1 MKITMKSVRYLGA
14 ILFLVGTVVA
24 CKKLPNGFISDGL
37 RYEES
42 PITIPRGRTKTS
54 TALNIDGSTQPVTV
68 KVIHFYN
75 STTGAIADDLF
86 KKEYTI
92 KGWTAVYN
100 PLTDTTEA
108 AIRAKQ
114 KDIVVNPIT
123 VNAVSGQ
130 VEANYTSNN
139 LPLGSYHFDLEIAN
153 SAGIKTY
160 PKIGAINIVDA
171 PKYETPTPA
180 SNGARKVGDET
191 VNVAL
196 ASPLVTINKVGSD
209 ENKVILKYVDKNNI
223 PFNPLSG
230 EITYRPQP
238 GLTTGSLQT
247 MKMYAMKTT
256 LFNDRT
262 EFSFGTVPFPYLSLG
277 NGFNYYYR
285 IPTQFIHFDN
295 PKLIDNQYSA
305 NPRFSFQSFDA
316 GVYEIVVKLTDLS
329 HR

>member
-1 MKITMKSVRYLGA
+1 MKLYKYLA
-14 ILFLVGTVVA
+14 TFLVLFAVIMA
-24 CKKLPNGFISDGL
+24 CKKLPDGFISDGL

-42 PITIPRGRTKTS
+42 PITILRGRTKTS

-75 STTGAIADDLF
+75 KTTGEIVDDLF

-92 KGWTAVYN
+92 KGWTSAYD
-100 PLTDTTEA
+100 PLTDTTEL
-108 AIRAKQ
+108 AIKAKQ

-123 VNAVSGQ
+123 INKVSGQ
-130 VEANYTSNN
+130 IEANYTSNN
-139 LPLGSYHFDLEIAN
+139 LPLGNYEFDLEVFN
-153 SAGIKTY
+153 SAGTKQY
-160 PKIGAINIVDA
+160 PKIGLINIVDA
-171 PKYETPTPA
+171 PKFETPTPP
-180 SNGARKVGDET
+180 SNGARKVGNET
-191 VNVAL
+191 VNVVL
-196 ASPLVTINKVGSD
+196 AAPQVTVLKISEA
-209 ENKVILKYVDKNNI
+209 ENKVILKYVDKNNV
-223 PFNPLSG
+223 PFNPLAG

-247 MKMYAMKTT
+247 MKIYAMKTV

-262 EFSFGTVPFPYLSLG
+262 EFSFGTVPFPYISLG

-295 PKLIDNQYSA
+295 PLLLDNQYSA

-316 GVYEIVVKLTDLS
+316 GVYQVTVKLPDLS